1 MRSKAA
7 QTGRSFKTSAW
18 TVLILL
24 SNTWIRR
31 SDRQFTICAIKA
43 KRSSVSSGGSRVAGG
58 WGASLGDGRKSPGLC
73 SMMSTADLMYR
84 VAGATSEDA
93 RKFAPTIKWACAR
106 LNTSLTSI
114 PDSASASCLP
124 NSVSRLVSDRS
135 PEIRR
140 YVRHP

>member
-1 MRSKAA
+1 MRSRVA

-18 TVLILL
+18 TVLILR

-58 WGASLGDGRKSPGLC
+58 CGASLRDGRKFPGLR
-73 SMMSTADLMYR
+73 SMMSAADLMYR
-84 VAGATSEDA
+84 VAGATSEDV

-124 NSVSRLVSDRS
+124 KSVSRLVNDRS
-135 PEIRR
+135 PEVRR